1 MKERLTTVFI
11 VIFLVLA
18 VQDGFFG
25 ANAEDFVVPSKSSAL
40 VIASKSKT
48 LSVTLPEMRVV
59 RIIDGDTIVVL
70 INGTQEKVR
79 LIGVDT
85 PEIFDPRGSAQC
97 FGDEASVFTKS
108 LLENQAVRLEA
119 DATQDDRDK
128 YGRLLRYVFL
138 EDDTFVNNEIIA
150 QGYGHEY
157 TYRRPYKYQTE
168 FKNAE
173 LSARESKMGLWDGDA
188 CGVVNII

>member
-1 MKERLTTVFI
+1 MKERLVIGFI
-11 VIFLVLA
+11 VIFLALA

-25 ANAEDFVVPSKSSAL
+25 SNAEDFDVPSRSPAL
-40 VIASKSKT
+40 LIASQAPPAATSET
-48 LSVTLPEMRVV
+48 LVA

-70 INGTQEKVR
+70 TNGAQEKIR

-97 FGDEASVFTKS
+97 FGEEASEFTKS
-108 LLENQAVRLEA
+108 LLENQVVRLEA
-119 DATQDDRDK
+119 DSSQDDRDK

-138 EDDTFVNNEIIA
+138 KDGTFVNSEIIT

-157 TYRRPYKYQTE
+157 TYRRPYKHQTE

-173 LSARESKMGLWDGDA
+173 LNAREAKKGLWAPDA
-188 CGVVNII
+188 CGVENII

>member
-1 MKERLTTVFI
+1 MKERLTMGVI
-11 VIFLVLA
+11 VIFLALA

-25 ANAEDFVVPSKSSAL
+25 SSAEPSTNAVPGSAL
-40 VIASKSKT
+40 VIGADSHSARSHET
-48 LSVTLPEMRVV
+48 RVV
-59 RIIDGDTIVVL
+59 RIVDGDTIVVL
-70 INGTQEKVR
+70 INGVQEKIR

-97 FGDEASVFTKS
+97 FGEEARAFTKS
-108 LLENQAVRLEA
+108 LLENKAIRLEA
-119 DATQDDRDK
+119 DVSQDDRDK

-138 EDDTFVNNEIIA
+138 KDGTFVNSKIIT

-157 TYRRPYKYQTE
+157 TYRRPYKHQAE

-173 LSARESKMGLWDGDA
+173 LSARTAKKGLWAPDA
-188 CGVVNII
+188 CGVENII

>member
-1 MKERLTTVFI
+1 MKERLTIGFI

-25 ANAEDFVVPSKSSAL
+25 TSAEDFVVPTKSSAL
-40 VIASKSKT
+40 AIGSKT
-48 LSVTLPEMRVV
+48 PITAISETRVV
-59 RIIDGDTIVVL
+59 RIVDGDTIVVL
-70 INGTQEKVR
+70 INGVQEKIR

-85 PEIFDPRGSAQC
+85 PEIFDARGSAQC
-97 FGDEASVFTKS
+97 FGEEASEFTKS
-108 LLENQAVRLEA
+108 LLKNQAVRLEA

-138 EDDTFVNNEIIA
+138 SDGTFVNGEIIT

-168 FKNAE
+168 FKTAE
-173 LSARESKMGLWDGDA
+173 LNAREAKKGLWAPSVCKD
-188 CGVVNII
+188 